1 MKIKREETAP
11 PPLPPL
17 FASLSC
23 LPHYL
28 RAWNGLMT
36 VMLIMMPTMMMIIPG
51 QEIEQ
56 KACRCFTSLV
66 SWVCIARECYT
77 SLLHVSVCTASE
89 FIAPPRPCYMFL
101 CGLHVPLL
109 PLHVLRDGPLA
120 NLGGGGCGEVQNKF
134 AQGKIK

>member
-11 PPLPPL
+11 RPLPPL
-17 FASLSC
+17 FALLSR
-23 LPHYL
+23 LPDYL

-36 VMLIMMPTMMMIIPG
+36 VMLIMMPTMMMIIPCK
-51 QEIEQ
+51 EIEQ

-89 FIAPPRPCYMFL
+89 FIAPPRPRYMFL
-101 CGLHVPLL
+101 FALHVPLL
-109 PLHVLRDGPLA
+109 PLHVLRDGPLE
-120 NLGGGGCGEVQNKF
+120 NLAGGWGCGEVQK
-134 AQGKIK
+134 KIRAREN